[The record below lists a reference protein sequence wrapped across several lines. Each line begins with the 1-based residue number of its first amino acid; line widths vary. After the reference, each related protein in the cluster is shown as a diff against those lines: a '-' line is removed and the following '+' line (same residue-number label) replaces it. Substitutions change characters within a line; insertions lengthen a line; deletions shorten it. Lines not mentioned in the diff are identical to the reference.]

1 MSDRRRMSRRFDSEK
16 RSEKSRT
23 DGIPVFDLVDLKKN
37 KDFMRLKQDLEER
50 GRTKEN
56 RKKEK
61 GPTMEVLYVDATR
74 NVGVVLGKNEVNN
87 LQKNTY

>member
-1 MSDRRRMSRRFDSEK
+1 MSDRRKMSRRLDSEK

-23 DGIPVFDLVDLKKN
+23 DGIPVFDMVDLKKN

-50 GRTKEN
+50 GRQKEN

-61 GPTMEVLYVDATR
+61 GPKMEVLYVDATR
-74 NVGVVLGKNEVNN
+74 NVGVVLGKHWENIF
-87 LQKNTY
+87 KK